1 MATQELGMISE
12 VKLTEIWPD
21 EAQNFTVWLS
31 KPENLQLLGASLGL
45 ELEFIGREVPVGPFR
60 LDLLARERESGQE
73 VAIENQLYPSD
84 HSHLGQLMTYAA
96 GRQAQ
101 VLIWVASSF
110 TPQHRAAVDW
120 LNQWT
125 QRQIDCYAV
134 EIHAVKIGNSVAAP
148 EFVPVAVP
156 LNWVAPNPRLTIPS
170 RPRLED
176 SQLYLDF
183 FQPLVDQLNG
193 AGFTNETDAKPD
205 RDQRFP
211 SGLRDWISYY
221 AGFDDDGTWVYLWF
235 VGGRGRRDFSNEVY
249 DLLASQEGWEDIQGS
264 FTGEWWWDQQKA
276 WWYFSV
282 SLRKDGS
289 IKDPPQKLNE
299 IRAWMLETL
308 PKFRDVFNPRL
319 KKILAELETE

>member
-1 MATQELGMISE
+1 MAMQPLGIISE
-12 VKLTEIWPD
+12 VKLTDIWPD

-31 KPENLQLLGASLGL
+31 KPENMELLGASLGL
-45 ELEFIGREVPVGPFR
+45 DLEFAGREVFVGPFR
-60 LDLLARERESGQE
+60 LDILARERQSGRQ
-73 VAIENQLYPSD
+73 VAIENQLYQSD
-84 HSHLGQLMTYAA
+84 HPHLGQLMTYAA

-110 TPQHRAAVDW
+110 TPQHRAAIDW
-120 LNQWT
+120 LNKWT

-134 EIHAVKIGNSVAAP
+134 EVHAVKIGNSEAAP

-170 RPRLED
+170 RPSLED

-221 AGFDDDGTWVYLWF
+221 AGFDDDGAWVYLWF
-235 VGGRGRRDFSNEVY
+235 VGGRGRRDFSNKVY
-249 DLLASQEGWEDIQGS
+249 DLLASQEGWEDIQDS

-282 SLRKDGS
+282 SIRKDGS
-289 IKDPPQKLNE
+289 IKDPPQKLSE

-308 PKFRDVFNPRL
+308 PKFRKVFNPRL
-319 KKILAELETE
+319 EKILADLETE